1 METKEYLE
9 RLNAIYYEL
18 NIGNAR
24 DYLDEI
30 EALYL
35 YKPVYVLWYFV
46 KAKALALCG
55 DAASAYTLIENK
67 DTWFDMREVL
77 FQFSELQMLLAR
89 ICIDRKNYERNLY
102 LSALQKRFWNVKCSD
117 LEQLH
122 YDQKHI
128 GIVELLRFVYQ
139 NGFSVDRACLLKNML
154 YDSHEI
160 VLQQLCNDVLLQDRT
175 PGYGLEA
182 WQRELPNMAY
192 LREYCFSKKRRVFII
207 LQDENELTNSSQV
220 AAKAC
225 LAMGHNVI
233 YIAKPVSMEVEHEID
248 LAQTVQVSIEQMK
261 DTDIGAIIHPVELV
275 VNGTVYGDNR
285 DYLLD
290 SLYHTCFEGEHVL
303 VICSGILMDALSIQ
317 PMISKHFQRLT
328 PRMAPF
334 LESTLQYGWFGDY
347 TSYISDIYQ
356 EDVKQLM
363 HKKSECKFSIVIP
376 ARNSAYTL
384 EHTLRT
390 CIDQTYT
397 GDYEIVVSDNST
409 DGNTEVYELCQ
420 SLGSDK
426 IHYVKTPR
434 NLHLP
439 KSFEYAYLQAKGAY
453 IFALGSDD
461 GLLPWALQVL
471 DEITEQYPE
480 EEVIQWERGFYA
492 WPGFN
497 DGQQNMFV
505 VPRDYEEGKYD
516 LFFRDRAD
524 YIASI
529 LANPKNMYSL
539 PMLYISSCFKR
550 SYFDTLLEKTGR
562 LWDGTCQDIYM
573 GITTASINERILNM
587 RYPLSIAGMSDSSIG
602 ANANRRKT
610 LETLEQESKVNVL
623 DGNVGAYCQSYYE
636 HLISFTG
643 TDTWSLYTSFLR
655 MISIGVLPMEYMVA
669 LVDWKKCF
677 LNLARE
683 IDLRDVLFDRRMQD
697 MRYAASLHGEEFF
710 DWFEKEIYERTMRVK
725 KLDENM
731 SFHSLE
737 RSYKV
742 GVNEAGGI
750 TLDAS
755 EYGVNNIAGSIKLMV
770 EILTQKKGNE

>member
-35 YKPVYVLWYFV
+35 YKPVHVIWYFV

-55 DAASAYTLIENK
+55 DAASAYTLLENK

-77 FQFSELQMLLAR
+77 FQSSELQMLLSR

-102 LSALQKRFWNVKCSD
+102 LSALQKRFWNVECSD
-117 LEQLH
+117 LEQV
-122 YDQKHI
+122 YFDQKHT
-128 GIVELLRFVYQ
+128 GMVELLRFVYQ

-192 LREYCFSKKRRVFII
+192 LRECCFSKKRRVFII

-317 PMISKHFQRLT
+317 PMISKNFQRLT

-356 EDVKQLM
+356 EDAKQLIYR
-363 HKKSECKFSIVIP
+363 KSECKFSIVIP

-390 CIDQTYT
+390 CINQTYT

-409 DGNTEVYELCQ
+409 NGNTEVYELCQ

-439 KSFEYAYLQAKGAY
+439 KSFEYAYLQAKGEY

-471 DEITEQYPE
+471 DEITDQYPE

-529 LANPKNMYSL
+529 LANPNNMYSL

-573 GITTASINERILNM
+573 GITTASIKDRILNM

-610 LETLEQESKVNVL
+610 LKSLEQESKVNAL

-636 HLISFTG
+636 HLIPFTG

-655 MISIGVLPMEYMVA
+655 MISIGVLPMEYMTA

-677 LNLARE
+677 LNLAQE
-683 IDLRDVLFDRRMQD
+683 IDVRDVLFDRRMQE

-710 DWFEKEIYERTMRVK
+710 DWFEKEIYDRTMHVK
-725 KLDENM
+725 KMDE
-731 SFHSLE
+731 STAFHSSE

-742 GVNEAGGI
+742 GANEGGGI

-755 EYGVNNIAGSIKLMV
+755 VYGVSNVDQAITLFHNIV
-770 EILTQKKGNE
+770 NDH